1 MKRFKTYKRKSHKKF
16 YLIIK
21 ILTFSFFIFKIDKLL
36 LNDKFI
42 NLINDYYFNKI
53 EAKEE
58 LVSLN
63 IVDEKKPVIYIYNTH
78 QKEEYIGGILD
89 DYDVMPSVF
98 LASKRLKENLMKL
111 GIETIIE
118 ETNMEEELY
127 NRGLNFNY
135 SYRLSKELLLNKI
148 NEYPSLEYFID
159 LHRDAIPYDRSVI
172 TYLNK
177 DYAKVLFVIGI
188 DLPTYQDNAALAKT
202 ISDKLNQYVP
212 GISRGIMYKNHGN
225 GDYNLDVSSNALL
238 IELGGEYNKFSE
250 VNNTLGILATCYME
264 VINGK

>member
-1 MKRFKTYKRKSHKKF
+1 MKRFKTYKRKSYKKF

-58 LVSLN
+58 L
-63 IVDEKKPVIYIYNTH
+63 
-78 QKEEYIGGILD
+78 
-89 DYDVMPSVF
+89 
-98 LASKRLKENLMKL
+98 AR
-111 GIETIIE
+111 IE

-148 NEYPSLEYFID
+148 NEYPSLEFFID

-172 TYLNK
+172 TYLDK